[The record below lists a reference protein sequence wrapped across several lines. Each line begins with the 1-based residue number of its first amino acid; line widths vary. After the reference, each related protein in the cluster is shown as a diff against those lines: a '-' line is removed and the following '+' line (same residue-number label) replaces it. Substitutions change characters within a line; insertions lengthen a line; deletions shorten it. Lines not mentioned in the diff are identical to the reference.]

1 MTGDLHFNEGEEN
14 GVTAKEAAPI
24 CMSYKRV
31 MLSPL
36 GDLDDISVLLC
47 HGHGVLLSAVGD
59 L

>member
-1 MTGDLHFNEGEEN
+1 MTGDLHSYEGQEN
-14 GVTAKEAAPI
+14 GVTAKEAAPTR
-24 CMSYKRV
+24 MSYKRV

-36 GDLDDISVLLC
+36 GDLGDISVLLC